1 MNIHNKET
9 TFNLLKKIVP
19 HVGKRNFFYIIILQ
33 FLSFFSSLV
42 EAVSVGAIIPF
53 MALITDP
60 EKVYN
65 SIYLKKYI
73 IFFNLNKLQLIFWI
87 TAIFISLVL
96 ISALLKW
103 LFIYLNTRISN
114 SIGSLLAYN
123 LFKRT

>member
-53 MALITDP
+53 MALIADP
-60 EKVYN
+60 E
-65 SIYLKKYI
+65 
-73 IFFNLNKLQLIFWI
+73 
-87 TAIFISLVL
+87 
-96 ISALLKW
+96 
-103 LFIYLNTRISN
+103 
-114 SIGSLLAYN
+114 
-123 LFKRT
+123 